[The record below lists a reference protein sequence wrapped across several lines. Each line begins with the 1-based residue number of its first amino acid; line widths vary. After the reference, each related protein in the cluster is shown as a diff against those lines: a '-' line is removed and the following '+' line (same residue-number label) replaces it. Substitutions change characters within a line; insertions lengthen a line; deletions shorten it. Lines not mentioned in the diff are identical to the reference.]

1 MKILRTKIHKKEHKA
16 DMFAVLS
23 IMQFVI
29 MALIVLILFAF
40 TKVNAGAFDSIK
52 QDLLIIF
59 GEDMDL
65 GGYFTPSEEN
75 TKKEAIEP
83 AVFIS
88 YESEIFA
95 DSVCV
100 KENESQAEDDAEQE
114 KGVAVPVFGTVTSYY
129 GLREHPV
136 YSGENFHGGLD
147 IAAEEGSD
155 IMAVLD
161 GVVTETG
168 TANMAGN
175 YIKIDHGNGLET
187 LYCHCCAVY
196 YSEGDKVTQGEVIAA
211 VGQTGL
217 ATGPHLHLEVHKDSE
232 NVDPLE
238 YLEGL
243 SDVY

>member
-1 MKILRTKIHKKEHKA
+1 MKIVRTKIQKKEHKA

-29 MALIVLILFAF
+29 MGLIVLILFAF
-40 TKVNAGAFDSIK
+40 TKVNATALDSIK
-52 QDLLIIF
+52 QELMVIF
-59 GEDMDL
+59 GDDIDL
-65 GGYFTPSEEN
+65 GGYFTPSEEK
-75 TKKEAIEP
+75 TKNEEIEP

-88 YESEIFA
+88 YESEVFG
-95 DSVCV
+95 DSASVDCS
-100 KENESQAEDDAEQE
+100 EAQTEASLGA
-114 KGVAVPVFGTVTSYY
+114 AVPVFGTVTSYY

-147 IAAEEGSD
+147 IAADEGSD

-161 GVVTETG
+161 GIVTDAG
-168 TANMAGN
+168 TASMAGN
-175 YIKIDHGNGLET
+175 YIRIDHKNGLET
-187 LYCHCCAVY
+187 LYCHCSAVY
-196 YSEGDKVTQGEVIAA
+196 FCEGDEVSRGEVIAA

-217 ATGPHLHLEVHKDSE
+217 ATGPHLHLEVHRNGE
-232 NVDPLE
+232 NVNPLI